1 MKKIITL
8 VIALA
13 MLASLLVLP
22 TAALT
27 EAEVASLKY
36 TMLQQTSNG
45 YCYTADDVLVAGK
58 YCISLLISSSPSYSF
73 SSLGE
78 S

>member
-58 YCISLLISSSPSYSF
+58 YCMRGMAISKDGKYMF
-73 SSLGE
+73 GGNY
-78 S
+78 